1 MFGGGTG
8 PRLAASAGMSTTRR
22 RYPSDLTDAQ
32 WAVVQA
38 AMPPAKGGHTGRPR
52 TYPLREI
59 WNAIFYL
66 AREGCSWRALPHD
79 FPPWAD
85 VWEHFRRWRD
95 AGTLERVHAALRT
108 QVRVRDGRAAT
119 PSAVSLDSQSVRTT
133 EKGGP
138 RASTRPSG
146 SKAASATWSSTPS
159 A

>member
-1 MFGGGTG
+1 
-8 PRLAASAGMSTTRR
+8 MSTPRR

-38 AMPPAKGGHTGRPR
+38 AMPPAKGGHSGRPR
-52 TYPLREI
+52 KYPLREV
-59 WNAIFYL
+59 WNALFYL

-79 FPPWAD
+79 FPPWDD

-95 AGTLERVHAALRT
+95 AGTLERVHAALRA
-108 QVRVRDGRAAT
+108 QVRVRDGRAPT
-119 PSAVSLDSQSVRTT
+119 PSAVSIDSQSVKTT

-138 RASTRPSG
+138 KASTPPRRSR
-146 SKAASATWSSTPS
+146 AASATSSSTRS